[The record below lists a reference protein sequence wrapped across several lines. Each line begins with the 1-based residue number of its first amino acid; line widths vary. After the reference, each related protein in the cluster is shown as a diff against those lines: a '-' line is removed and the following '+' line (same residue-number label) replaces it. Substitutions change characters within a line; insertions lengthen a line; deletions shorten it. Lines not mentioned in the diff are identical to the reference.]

1 MSKGSRPRP
10 YSVSQKEY
18 TDKFDAIFRKPS
30 RKDIEDAQIEQE
42 AFDKIKET
50 LYNTHLEGN
59 KECK

>member
-18 TDKFDAIFRKPS
+18 LDKFDAIFRKPS

-42 AFDKIKET
+42 AFDKIAEKMYT
-50 LYNTHLEGN
+50 AKIEGD